1 MENNDMSENQLA
13 ASIRSN
19 KGKSANQ
26 KLRQSGNIP
35 AVLYGPRGNIL
46 LEMEEESTRHLL
58 EKMTGM
64 HELVPIKVTDSA
76 SGDSWT
82 AQVVLREVQ
91 KHPYK
96 HSLKHLDFWELP
108 AAKEQIVRIPIEVT
122 GESPGVIGGGVLQMV
137 VREIPVYCLPA
148 DIPACIELDS
158 SKLELG
164 DSIRILDIELPAK
177 VSHSTEENYA
187 VISIVGRAKE
197 EEEVVVEEEIS
208 EGEEGAEETAAD
220 SAEEETANE
229 E

>member
-1 MENNDMSENQLA
+1 MSENQLA

-58 EKMTGM
+58 EKMSGM
-64 HELVPIKVTDSA
+64 HELVPITVSDSA

-96 HSLKHLDFWELP
+96 HLLTHLDFWELP

-122 GESPGVIGGGVLQMV
+122 GESPGVKGGGVLQMV
-137 VREIPVYCLPA
+137 VRDIPVFCLPT
-148 DIPACIELDS
+148 DIPSFIELDI
-158 SKLELG
+158 SKMELG
-164 DSIRILDIELPAK
+164 DSIRIQDIELPEK

-197 EEEVVVEEEIS
+197 EEEVVEEEIS

>member
-1 MENNDMSENQLA
+1 MSENQLTA
-13 ASIRSN
+13 NIRST

-35 AVLYGPRGNIL
+35 AILYGPRGNIL
-46 LEMEEESTRHLL
+46 LEMEEEPTRHLL

-64 HELVPIKVTDSA
+64 HELVPIKVTDSN
-76 SGDSWT
+76 SGDCWT

-96 HSLKHLDFWELP
+96 HFLTHLDFWELP
-108 AAKEQIVRIPIEVT
+108 VSKEQLVRVPIEVT
-122 GESPGVIGGGVLQMV
+122 GDSPGVKGGGVLQMV
-137 VREIPVYCLPA
+137 VRDIPVLCLPT
-148 DIPACIELDS
+148 DIPSFVELDI
-158 SKLELG
+158 SKMELG
-164 DSIRILDIELPAK
+164 DSIRIQDIELPEK

-197 EEEVVVEEEIS
+197 EEVVEEEIS
-208 EGEEGAEETAAD
+208 EGEEGSEEATVD
-220 SAEEETANE
+220 SEEEETANE

>member
-1 MENNDMSENQLA
+1 MSENQLA
-13 ASIRSN
+13 ANIRST

-35 AVLYGPRGNIL
+35 AILYGPRGNIL
-46 LEMEEESTRHLL
+46 LEMEEEPTRHLL

-64 HELVPIKVTDSA
+64 HELVPIKVTDSN
-76 SGDSWT
+76 SGDCWT

-96 HSLKHLDFWELP
+96 HFLTHLDFWELP
-108 AAKEQIVRIPIEVT
+108 ASKEQLVRIPIEVT
-122 GESPGVIGGGVLQMV
+122 GDSPGVKGGGVLQMV
-137 VREIPVYCLPA
+137 VRDIPVLCLPT
-148 DIPACIELDS
+148 DIPSFVELDI
-158 SKLELG
+158 SKMELG
-164 DSIRILDIELPAK
+164 DSIRIQDIELPEK

-197 EEEVVVEEEIS
+197 EEVVEEEIS
-208 EGEEGAEETAAD
+208 EGEEGSEEATVD
-220 SAEEETANE
+220 SEEEETAKE

>member
-1 MENNDMSENQLA
+1 MSENQLA

-35 AVLYGPRGNIL
+35 AVLYGPRGNIM

-58 EKMTGM
+58 EKMSGM
-64 HELVPIKVTDSA
+64 HELVPITVSDSA

-96 HSLKHLDFWELP
+96 HLLTHLDFWELP

-122 GESPGVIGGGVLQMV
+122 GESPGVKGGGVLQMV
-137 VREIPVYCLPA
+137 VRDIPVFCLPK
-148 DIPACIELDS
+148 DIPSFIELDI
-158 SKLELG
+158 SKMELG
-164 DSIRILDIELPAK
+164 DSIRIQDIELPEK

-197 EEEVVVEEEIS
+197 EEEVVEEEIS

>member
-1 MENNDMSENQLA
+1 MSENQLA

-76 SGDSWT
+76 SGDSCT

>member
-1 MENNDMSENQLA
+1 MSENQLA

-35 AVLYGPRGNIL
+35 AVLYGPRGNIM

-58 EKMTGM
+58 EKMSGM
-64 HELVPIKVTDSA
+64 HELVPITVSDSA

-96 HSLKHLDFWELP
+96 HLLTHLDFWELP

-122 GESPGVIGGGVLQMV
+122 GESPGVKGGGVLQMV
-137 VREIPVYCLPA
+137 VRDIPVFCLPT
-148 DIPACIELDS
+148 DIPSFIELDI
-158 SKLELG
+158 SKMELG
-164 DSIRILDIELPAK
+164 DSIRIQDIELPEK

-197 EEEVVVEEEIS
+197 EEEEVVEEEIS

>member
-1 MENNDMSENQLA
+1 MSENQLA

-96 HSLKHLDFWELP
+96 HLLTHLDFWELP

-122 GESPGVIGGGVLQMV
+122 GESPGVKGGGVLQMV
-137 VREIPVYCLPA
+137 VRDIPVFCLPT
-148 DIPACIELDS
+148 DIPSFIELDI
-158 SKLELG
+158 SKMELG
-164 DSIRILDIELPAK
+164 DSIRIQDIELPEK

-197 EEEVVVEEEIS
+197 EEEVVEEEIS

>member
-1 MENNDMSENQLA
+1 MSENQLA

>member
-19 KGKSANQ
+19 EGKSANQ

-108 AAKEQIVRIPIEVT
+108 ATKEQIVRIPIEVT
-122 GESPGVIGGGVLQMV
+122 GESPGVKGGGVLQMV
-137 VREIPVYCLPA
+137 VRDIPVFCLPT
-148 DIPACIELDS
+148 DIPSFIELDI
-158 SKLELG
+158 SKMELG
-164 DSIRILDIELPAK
+164 DSIRIQDIELPEK

-197 EEEVVVEEEIS
+197 EEVVEEEIS
-208 EGEEGAEETAAD
+208 EGEEGSEEATVD
-220 SAEEETANE
+220 SEEEETANE

>member
-1 MENNDMSENQLA
+1 MSENQLA

-82 AQVVLREVQ
+82 AQVVIREVQ

-96 HSLKHLDFWELP
+96 HFLKHLDFWELP

-122 GESPGVIGGGVLQMV
+122 GESPGVKGGGVLQMV
-137 VREIPVYCLPA
+137 VRDIPVFCLPT
-148 DIPACIELDS
+148 DIPSFIELDI
-158 SKLELG
+158 SKMELG
-164 DSIRILDIELPAK
+164 DSIRIQDIELPEK

-197 EEEVVVEEEIS
+197 EEEEVVEEEIS

>member
-1 MENNDMSENQLA
+1 MLQ
-13 ASIRSN
+13 
-19 KGKSANQ
+19 
-26 KLRQSGNIP
+26 
-35 AVLYGPRGNIL
+35 
-46 LEMEEESTRHLL
+46 MEEESTRHLL
-58 EKMTGM
+58 EKMSGL
-64 HELVPIKVTDSA
+64 HELVPITVTDST

-96 HSLKHLDFWELP
+96 HLLTHLDFWELP
-108 AAKEQIVRIPIEVT
+108 AAKEQLVRIPIEVT
-122 GESPGVIGGGVLQMV
+122 GESPGVKGGGVLQMV

-148 DIPACIELDS
+148 DIPASIELDTS
-158 SKLELG
+158 ELEIG

-197 EEEVVVEEEIS
+197 EEEIA

-220 SAEEETANE
+220 SAEEETAKE